1 MATGKRKQR
10 SKSKH
15 HESPDEKKKKNTRVS
30 PLDQSTAIA
39 KNAIDSVEKVQ
50 EAMDADYHDTNNII
64 VTMVGLEVKP
74 MATDGNTVMAFPPP
88 PFSIASWRQPTDIF
102 TAAAPSVEA
111 SSLTT
116 LPSDLVVEPWMQYRN
131 AWNRDKK
138 RRQWTPTL
146 IQRQI
151 WPMFWRNPKK
161 LPTRINLI
169 AISPTSSGKTLAYGI
184 PMLACPLPP
193 QPSHHHRHHQK
204 ANGKSSSHHGSI
216 VGLVLVPTR
225 ELCQQVQQAFKDK
238 DHVLAIHGT
247 SSGGTVGGL
256 DQRDEQVA
264 MLKQPRKRPTI
275 VIATPGRLLDLLSHQ
290 KRIPLLFSN
299 LEYFVLDE
307 ADRLATN
314 QDMAQQVD
322 QIRNCLGM
330 SHSFSSSSTDSKQQQ
345 QEWSHPT
352 PAPTPTVALFSA
364 TSPYKARKKWLE
376 WVGSSHVRVQV
387 MHSLLTTAGTG
398 HQRKPLVIED
408 DATSVSA
415 ATHDVAEN
423 LVDQTSSRTANGEP
437 IQLDILSKIP
447 AHLVQ
452 TLQVC
457 TTAEKSQRL
466 WTTLNQ
472 IRTLDGRQR
481 SLVLVFFRE
490 IATLRQTSKLL
501 LMQQEQQQGWNNSN
515 SNKPSSSSSVKKNS
529 NGNNMVW
536 GELHGKLTSQAARDQ
551 ALQNFRSGKIPILL
565 STDICAR
572 GIHVPN
578 VWYVINYDF
587 PDDREQVRYTH
598 THALVWDKT
607 IHHFAAGLYSYEMDG
622 RTVCFCLA

>member
-10 SKSKH
+10 SKSNH
-15 HESPDEKKKKNTRVS
+15 HEFPDETKKKNTRASLVDLS
-30 PLDQSTAIA
+30 SA
-39 KNAIDSVEKVQ
+39 KAKTPINNVEKVQ
-50 EAMDADYHDTNNII
+50 EAMEADYDDTNNII
-64 VTMVGLEVKP
+64 VTMVGLEENP
-74 MATDGNTVMAFPPP
+74 MASDGNTVVAFAPP
-88 PFSIASWRQPTDIF
+88 PFSIASWRQPTDIV
-102 TAAAPSVEA
+102 AAAVAAET
-111 SSLTT
+111 SSLTP
-116 LPSDLVVEPWMQYRN
+116 LPSDVVVEPPWMRYRQ

-151 WPMFWRNPKK
+151 WPMFWQTPKN
-161 LPTRINLI
+161 LPRRINNLI

-184 PMLACPLPP
+184 PMLACPLPL
-193 QPSHHHRHHQK
+193 QPSAHHQNQK
-204 ANGKSSSHHGSI
+204 ANGKSTRHYGSI

-225 ELCQQVQQAFKDK
+225 ELCQQVQQDFKDK
-238 DHVLAIHGT
+238 DHVLAIYGAT
-247 SSGGTVGGL
+247 GVGGL
-256 DQRDEQVA
+256 DHRDEQVA

-275 VIATPGRLLDLLSHQ
+275 VIATPGRLLDLLHHQ
-290 KRIPLLFSN
+290 TRIPLLFSN
-299 LEYFVLDE
+299 LQYLVLDE

-314 QDMAQQVD
+314 QDMAQQID
-322 QIRNCLGM
+322 QIRNYLGM
-330 SHSFSSSSTDSKQQQ
+330 NHSISSSATDSKQQQ
-345 QEWSHPT
+345 QQQQQQQWSHPT

-364 TSPYKARKKWLE
+364 TSPRKARKKWLE

-387 MHSLLTTAGTG
+387 MNSLPTVAGAED
-398 HQRKPLVIED
+398 QRKPLVID
-408 DATSVSA
+408 DEATSISHA
-415 ATHDVAEN
+415 AQSVAED
-423 LVDQTSSRTANGEP
+423 LVNQTSSTTVNAEP
-437 IQLDILSKIP
+437 TQRDILSKIP

-452 TLQVC
+452 TLHVC
-457 TTAEKSQRL
+457 TTAEKPQRL

-490 IATLRQTSKLL
+490 ITTLRQTSKFLL
-501 LMQQEQQQGWNNSN
+501 LLQQKQQQGRSNN
-515 SNKPSSSSSVKKNS
+515 NKPSSSSKKNS
-529 NGNNMVW
+529 TGSNNNMVW

-587 PDDREQVRYTH
+587 PDDREQVRYT
-598 THALVWDKT
+598 D
-607 IHHFAAGLYSYEMDG
+607 IHEHY
-622 RTVCFCLA
+622 